1 MSPSKPSSPT
11 TRSEARP
18 KFPMPRLRRDE
29 GGNALLEGS
38 DGTVAAAGLGGVLA
52 LAIASAP
59 TGITVADPSLPDCP
73 LVFCNPAFSKITGY
87 PAEEVL
93 GRNCRF
99 LQGPGTEKSV
109 VRQIRRAIA
118 EQKPITVEF
127 TNHRKDG
134 RRFTN
139 ELRLA
144 PVFDPEGRLV
154 AYVGIQHDVTAR
166 KRAEREVEKA
176 RRAAERANKEKSD
189 FLAFTSHEVRTPLHG
204 VMGTLS
210 LLLDTPLD
218 AEQRAYAETARRCGA
233 TLLHTVN
240 ELLDLSKIEAGK
252 LDIHPAPF
260 RLADVVKDVL
270 DLLAPAAAE
279 KGIDLSASLD
289 HLLPAELIGDAT
301 RIRQVLLNLADN
313 AVKFTHRGS
322 VEIRLAAL
330 PDGHVGFAV
339 TDTGIGIPPKLR
351 AKLFTRFTQAEA
363 GAEQSGSGLGLAIC
377 KRLVALMGGQ
387 IAVDSTPGR
396 GSTFFFDLPLPPVPE
411 SGAPPTRLAP
421 RPELAPPPALAH
433 GRILLA
439 EDGKANQ
446 LVAAAILRK
455 AGYTVELARDGAE
468 AVAAAESGDYD
479 LILMDLRMPLMDG
492 YAATRAIRQIR
503 GPRGRVPIIAMTAS
517 VMPGDA
523 ERCLEAGMDG
533 HLAKPLDRLELLR
546 AVEKVLDSRPRR
558 PRAPAPPPEPG
569 LLPPLLDRETLEELR
584 AAVGPGRL
592 PRLISVFAAETK
604 ERVRR
609 MHGLTDPA
617 RIEEEAHTLKASAA
631 TFGAIALRDAAG
643 RLEEAC
649 RLGDETAWRDIL
661 DSLPGLAER
670 SIAAFPQPR
679 GERRGEGAEGEG
691 GED

>member
-11 TRSEARP
+11 TPEAATAA
-18 KFPMPRLRRDE
+18 FPSPRFTRDQ

-38 DGTVAAAGLGGVLA
+38 DGAVAAAGLDGVLA
-52 LAIASAP
+52 LAIAAAP

-73 LVFCNPAFSKITGY
+73 LVFVNPAFTKITGY

-99 LQGPGTEKSV
+99 LQGAGTEREA
-109 VRQIRRAIA
+109 VRAIRRAMT
-118 EQKPITVEF
+118 EQKPVTVEF

-139 ELRLA
+139 ELRIA
-144 PVFDPEGRLV
+144 PVFGPDGRLV
-154 AYVGIQHDVTAR
+154 AFVGVQHDVSAR
-166 KRAEREVEKA
+166 KRAEREAEKA
-176 RRAAERANKEKSD
+176 RRAAERANREKSD

-233 TLLHTVN
+233 TLLQTVN

-252 LDIHPAPF
+252 LEIHPEPF

-279 KGIDLSASLD
+279 KGIELSASLD
-289 HLLPAELIGDAT
+289 HLLPAELVGDAM

-322 VEIRLAAL
+322 VELRLAAL
-330 PDGHVGFAV
+330 PEGRVGFAV

-351 AKLFTRFTQAEA
+351 ARLFTRFTQAEQ
-363 GAEQSGSGLGLAIC
+363 GAEPSGSGLGLAIC

-396 GSTFFFDLPLPPVPE
+396 GSTFFFDLPLPHVPE
-411 SGAPPTRLAP
+411 SGAPPSRLAP
-421 RPELAPPPALAH
+421 RVTDAPPAPLAH

-468 AVAAAESGDYD
+468 AAAAAESGDYD
-479 LILMDLRMPLMDG
+479 LILMDLRMPLLDG
-492 YAATRAIRQIR
+492 YAATRAIRDIR
-503 GPRGRVPIIAMTAS
+503 GARGRVPIIAMTAS

-523 ERCLEAGMDG
+523 ERCMEAGMDG
-533 HLAKPLDRLELLR
+533 HLAKPLDRLALLR
-546 AVEKVLDSRPRR
+546 AVEKVLESRPRR
-558 PRAPAPPPEPG
+558 PRAAAPQPEPG
-569 LLPPLLDRETLEELR
+569 LQAPLLDRETLEELR

-592 PRLISVFAAETK
+592 PRLISVFTAETK
-604 ERVRR
+604 DRVRR
-609 MHGLTDPA
+609 MHGLSDPA
-617 RIEEEAHTLKASAA
+617 RIEEEAHSLKAAAA
-631 TFGAIALRDAAG
+631 TFGAIALRDAA
-643 RLEEAC
+643 RDLEDAC
-649 RLGDETAWRDIL
+649 RIGDAGAWRSIL
-661 DSLPGLAER
+661 DALPGLAER

-679 GERRGEGAEGEG
+679 GEGRGRMAEGGEGAG
-691 GED
+691 